1 MLLAEEYHQ
10 VMAEIENKNGHY
22 KNLPNLKKQHNNND
36 FHEFIFRNLNASPP
50 H

>member
-10 VMAEIENKNGHY
+10 VMAEIENIMKACQIS
-22 KNLPNLKKQHNNND
+22 KKQHNNND